1 MWKWYIRTGVGLLKL
16 KIKEVYELTPFE
28 FQLMIEGTVEEQ
40 NRQLNLCITNA
51 WYTANMVWARAEG
64 KLEDI
69 ETYWLGEKQAN
80 DVSKIDKSELALQYM
95 AAMRGG

>member
-1 MWKWYIRTGVGLLKL
+1 LWKWYIKTGVGLLKL

-40 NRQLNLCITNA
+40 HRQLNLCITNA
-51 WYTANMVWARAEG
+51 WYTANMVWIRADG

-69 ETYWLGEKQAN
+69 DKYWYGVEKQVQSPDDMEA
-80 DVSKIDKSELALQYM
+80 KFRAF
-95 AAMRGG
+95 AAGRGG